1 MFELRIICA
10 AVRNFVAAFWRLVK
24 IKVKVFAM
32 SVLDDIKAKYQKTET
47 VADAYGRVIVVRR
60 LSPSQQITVRE
71 WANTTDDSV
80 IGMLSFAASVA
91 SIDGALFPFP
101 KDRKELN
108 GTIDALDDK
117 GLEAV
122 GGAYLKFA
130 ELEKDT
136 LDKAKNSAATDTP
149 ETS

>member
-10 AVRNFVAAFWRLVK
+10 AVRNFAAALWRLVK

-80 IGMLSFAASVA
+80 IGMLSFAASVV

-122 GGAYLKFA
+122 GEAYLKFA
-130 ELEKDT
+130 EAEKDT
-136 LDKAKNSAATDTP
+136 LDKAKNSAATGTP